1 MPTRAHEVASINT
14 KSPDTMI
21 PVFRSVN
28 HRDEELDQVITL
40 EFDIET
46 QDSSWQGFKPGQFN
60 MLYAFGIGEVAISMS
75 GNPAEADRIVHT
87 IRAVGAISRAL
98 THAQISGQVGIRGPF
113 GNCWPLNEATGRDVL
128 IVAGGLGLA
137 PLRPALYHLLE
148 KRERY
153 GRIALIYGSRNPAEL
168 LYADELE
175 LWNKNA
181 DIDVHIIVDH
191 ADKNWRGNVGLVTRL
206 IPNLQLDWP
215 NASSFLCGP
224 EIMMRSTAI
233 SLLGKGMTAARIYLS
248 MERNMKC
255 AIALC
260 GHCQYGPHFVC
271 KDGPIFSFQKIRQ
284 LLSLREI

>member
-1 MPTRAHEVASINT
+1 MVSIET
-14 KSPDTMI
+14 ETADAMV
-21 PVFRSVN
+21 PVFRSVS
-28 HRDEELDQVITL
+28 RRVKELDQVVTL
-40 EFDIET
+40 EIDIEI
-46 QDSSWQGFKPGQFN
+46 QDRIWQGFKPGQFN

-75 GNPAEADRIVHT
+75 GNPAEANRIVHT

-98 THAQISGQVGIRGPF
+98 AHAQINAQVGIRGPY
-113 GNCWPLNEATGRDVL
+113 GNCWPLDEATGRDVL

-137 PLRPALYHLLE
+137 PLRPALYHLLNE
-148 KRERY
+148 RERY
-153 GRIALIYGSRNPAEL
+153 GRIALIYGSRSPTEL

-191 ADKNWRGNVGLVTRL
+191 ADKSWHGNVGLVTRL
-206 IPNLQLDWP
+206 IPNLQLDWS